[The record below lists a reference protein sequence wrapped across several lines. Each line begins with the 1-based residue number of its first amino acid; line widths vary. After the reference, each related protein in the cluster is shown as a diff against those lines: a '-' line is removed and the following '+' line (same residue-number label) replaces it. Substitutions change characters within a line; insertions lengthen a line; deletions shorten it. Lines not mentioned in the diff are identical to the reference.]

1 MIKIV
6 SLPCG
11 GAFAPARR
19 PAAGG
24 AAGPWAGCGR
34 LSSLVSPC
42 VAQRTAG
49 GAFAVWAV
57 LQRHTGRFAMPNG
70 PFRAAE
76 RPVWATRWHSATLR
90 PGRRALCGVAAEVAA
105 GLRCSGRRLAS
116 VGRACTAGL
125 GETGV
130 MQGVGAYSGNAR
142 LPACIK
148 IMSVGLAVAWR
159 LVAMAASV
167 CPAWNIERRLN
178 IFFPA
183 PCPAFD

>member
-1 MIKIV
+1 M
-6 SLPCG
+6 
-11 GAFAPARR
+11 RR
-19 PAAGG
+19 CLCPGPAAGG
-24 AAGPWAGCGR
+24 RWRGCPLGGLWA
-34 LSSLVSPC
+34 LVSPC
-42 VAQRTAG
+42 LPMCGAAG
-49 GAFAVWAV
+49 GRWR
-57 LQRHTGRFAMPNG
+57 LCRTGRFVLPNG
-70 PFRAAE
+70 LCGQPAGTQLLFA
-76 RPVWATRWHSATLR
+76 
-90 PGRRALCGVAAEVAA
+90 PGRKALCGVAAEVAA

-116 VGRACTAGL
+116 VWRACAAGL

-167 CPAWNIERRLN
+167 CPAWNIELRLN

>member
-1 MIKIV
+1 MP
-6 SLPCG
+6 LPRAG
-11 GAFAPARR
+11 GRR
-19 PAAGG
+19 PVAKAA
-24 AAGPWAGCGR
+24 PWAGCGR
-34 LSSLVSPC
+34 LSALVSPC
-42 VAQRTAG
+42 VAQQAAG
-49 GAFAVWAV
+49 GAFAVLAV

-70 PFRAAE
+70 LFRAAE

-90 PGRRALCGVAAEVAA
+90 PGAKSLVWRGGRGCCGPPMFGAPV
-105 GLRCSGRRLAS
+105 GIS
-116 VGRACTAGL
+116 GRACAAGL

-148 IMSVGLAVAWR
+148 IMIVGLAVAWR

-167 CPAWNIERRLN
+167 RPAWNIELRLN

>member
-24 AAGPWAGCGR
+24 AAAPWAGCGR
-34 LSSLVSPC
+34 LSALVSPC

-57 LQRHTGRFAMPNG
+57 LQCRTTRFVLPNG
-70 PFRAAE
+70 LCGQPAGTQLLCA
-76 RPVWATRWHSATLR
+76 

-116 VGRACTAGL
+116 VRRACAAGL

>member
-1 MIKIV
+1 M
-6 SLPCG
+6 PRPG
-11 GAFAPARR
+11 GRR
-19 PAAGG
+19 PVARQPLGRAVG
-24 AAGPWAGCGR
+24 ACQPM
-34 LSSLVSPC
+34 SPLC

-49 GAFAVWAV
+49 GASVVRAV
-57 LQRHTGRFAMPNG
+57 LQCLTTRFVLPNG
-70 PFRAAE
+70 LCGQPAGTQQLFA
-76 RPVWATRWHSATLR
+76 
-90 PGRRALCGVAAEVAA
+90 PGRKALCGVAAEVAA

-116 VGRACTAGL
+116 VWRACAAGL

-167 CPAWNIERRLN
+167 RPAWNIERRLN

>member
-1 MIKIV
+1 MP
-6 SLPCG
+6 LPQPG
-11 GAFAPARR
+11 GRR
-19 PAAGG
+19 PVARLALGRAVG
-24 AAGPWAGCGR
+24 ACQPLSHNVWRSGRPVAPLPYGPFCSVIR
-34 LSSLVSPC
+34 
-42 VAQRTAG
+42 
-49 GAFAVWAV
+49 AV
-57 LQRHTGRFAMPNG
+57 LQCRTARFVLPNG
-70 PFRAAE
+70 MCGQPAGTQLLC
-76 RPVWATRWHSATLR
+76 V

-116 VGRACTAGL
+116 VGRTCTAGL

-130 MQGVGAYSGNAR
+130 MQGVGAYSGKAR

-148 IMSVGLAVAWR
+148 IMCVGLAVAWR
-159 LVAMAASV
+159 LVAMSASV

>member
-24 AAGPWAGCGR
+24 AAAPWVGCGR
-34 LSSLVSPC
+34 LSALVSPC

-49 GAFAVWAV
+49 GASVVRAV
-57 LQRHTGRFAMPNG
+57 LQCRTIRFVLPNG
-70 PFRAAE
+70 LCGQPAGTQLLCA
-76 RPVWATRWHSATLR
+76 
-90 PGRRALCGVAAEVAA
+90 PGRRALCGVEAEVAA

-148 IMSVGLAVAWR
+148 RMSVGLAVAWR

>member
-1 MIKIV
+1 MP
-6 SLPCG
+6 LPRPG
-11 GAFAPARR
+11 GRR
-19 PAAGG
+19 PVARQPLGRAVG
-24 AAGPWAGCGR
+24 ACQPM
-34 LSSLVSPC
+34 SPLC
-42 VAQRTAG
+42 VAQRMPAAPLSYG
-49 GAFAVWAV
+49 PFCSVIRAV
-57 LQRHTGRFAMPNG
+57 LQCRTTRFVLPNG
-70 PFRAAE
+70 LCGQPAGTQLIFA
-76 RPVWATRWHSATLR
+76 
-90 PGRRALCGVAAEVAA
+90 PGRKALCGVAAEVAA

-116 VGRACTAGL
+116 VWRACAAGL

-167 CPAWNIERRLN
+167 RPAWNIELRLN

>member
-1 MIKIV
+1 M
-6 SLPCG
+6 
-11 GAFAPARR
+11 RR
-19 PAAGG
+19 CLCPGPAAGG
-24 AAGPWAGCGR
+24 RWRGWPLGGLWALVIPCLTMCGAAGGR
-34 LSSLVSPC
+34 WRLC
-42 VAQRTAG
+42 RM
-49 GAFAVWAV
+49 
-57 LQRHTGRFAMPNG
+57 GRFAASYG
-70 PFRAAE
+70 PFCNAE
-76 RPVWATRWHSATLR
+76 RPVSCCRTACVSNPL
-90 PGRRALCGVAAEVAA
+90 ALSYFAPRGAELCVAWRQKCPA

-148 IMSVGLAVAWR
+148 RMSVGLAVAWR

>member
-1 MIKIV
+1 MRRC
-6 SLPCG
+6 LCPG
-11 GAFAPARR
+11 PA
-19 PAAGG
+19 
-24 AAGPWAGCGR
+24 AAGPWRGCPLGG
-34 LSSLVSPC
+34 LWALVSPC
-42 VAQRTAG
+42 RPY
-49 GAFAVWAV
+49 VWRSGLPAAPLSYGPFCSVIRAV
-57 LQRHTGRFAMPNG
+57 LQCRTTRFVLPNG
-70 PFRAAE
+70 LCGQPAGTQLLFA
-76 RPVWATRWHSATLR
+76 
-90 PGRRALCGVAAEVAA
+90 PGRKALCGVAAEVAA

-116 VGRACTAGL
+116 VGRACAAGL

-148 IMSVGLAVAWR
+148 IMIVGLAVAWR

-167 CPAWNIERRLN
+167 RPAWNIELRLN